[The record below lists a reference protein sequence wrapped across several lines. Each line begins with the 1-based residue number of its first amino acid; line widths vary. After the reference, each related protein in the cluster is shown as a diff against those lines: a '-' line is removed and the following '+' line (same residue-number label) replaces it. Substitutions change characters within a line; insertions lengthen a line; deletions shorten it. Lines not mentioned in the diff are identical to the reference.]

1 MRQIG
6 ILGGTFDPIHKGHIA
21 LALNAKKKFELDE
34 VWMMP
39 SPNPPHKAEKK
50 ITDYRLRSKMLKI
63 ALQDYPSLQLS
74 EFEIQRQGKI
84 YTYETLQG
92 LNASF
97 TDVEFSFIMGADSL
111 FEIEKWVRPDIV
123 MREARILVNND
134 LLRSAIAKHFRFH
147 GCTCKYRCSHFQLVV
162 TYRQNLIKCK
172 LFSRLSA
179 KLLHP
184 DYITLGNLVLLATG
198 YNNRVHVR
206 TSFYIT
212 RQLRCR

>member
-50 ITDYRLRSKMLKI
+50 ITDYRLRSEMLKI
-63 ALQDYPSLQLS
+63 ALRDYPSLQLS

-92 LNASF
+92 LNAGF

-123 MREARILVNND
+123 MREARILVAFREYAMD
-134 LLRSAIAKHFRFH
+134 EEGREATFSELKKQIEYLTAKYMARISIIRYNRMDISSGMIRDMVASGMDITEFVD
-147 GCTCKYRCSHFQLVV
+147 KDV
-162 TYRQNLIKCK
+162 
-172 LFSRLSA
+172 A
-179 KLLHP
+179 
-184 DYITLGNLVLLATG
+184 DYIARHNLYKV
-198 YNNRVHVR
+198 
-206 TSFYIT
+206 
-212 RQLRCR
+212 